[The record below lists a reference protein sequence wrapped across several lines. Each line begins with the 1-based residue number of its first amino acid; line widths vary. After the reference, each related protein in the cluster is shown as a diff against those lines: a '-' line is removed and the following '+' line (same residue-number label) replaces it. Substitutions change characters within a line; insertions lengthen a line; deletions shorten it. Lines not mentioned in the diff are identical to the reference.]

1 MLFFFSRS
9 PVLVISP
16 SRNSVESYMLYY
28 PTIQRSGNIDSNQ
41 MVYMSIFYMSI
52 RNVFWFN
59 ASQMTLGHRQR
70 GSLSSML
77 LVCIL
82 IPTLAWISSGALL
95 QSWVPKTGQELLV
108 QCGIKRL
115 EAQISLLKVYEGVET
130 TWNTH
135 INAVNYFAV
144 NLFQLIA
151 QKSLGY
157 MLDFWSQCW
166 YSMDK

>member
-1 MLFFFSRS
+1 
-9 PVLVISP
+9 
-16 SRNSVESYMLYY
+16 
-28 PTIQRSGNIDSNQ
+28 
-41 MVYMSIFYMSI
+41 MSI

-108 QCGIKRL
+108 QRGIKRL
-115 EAQISLLKVYEGVET
+115 EAQISLLKV
-130 TWNTH
+130 
-135 INAVNYFAV
+135 
-144 NLFQLIA
+144 
-151 QKSLGY
+151 
-157 MLDFWSQCW
+157 
-166 YSMDK
+166 